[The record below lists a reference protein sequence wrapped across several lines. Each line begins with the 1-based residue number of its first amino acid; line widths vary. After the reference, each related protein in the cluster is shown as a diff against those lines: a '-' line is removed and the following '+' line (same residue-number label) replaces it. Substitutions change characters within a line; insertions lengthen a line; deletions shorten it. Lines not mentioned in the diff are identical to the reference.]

1 MILFLYNCLVNLMT
15 WVYFTRIV
23 FFHKTGMHQQS
34 TTHLFM
40 IEPVEFYSN
49 EQTAF
54 TNHYQKEVTN
64 ESADDIAEKALAEF
78 HGLKNAIEER
88 GIKVTSLL
96 GSRDCPDHIFP
107 NWFMTFDDKTMQIF
121 SMMAPNRREEKK
133 AHMIQHLTESYELT
147 DDMSHL
153 EEKEVFLESTS
164 SMVFDRVNRIVY
176 GGISP
181 RTNAVQLILWCRN
194 NNYELVLFETESHK
208 GSPIYH
214 TDVLMYVGTDIIGIC
229 LDVIKPEHR
238 DFVKEKVNANHKVV
252 ELTSDQI
259 QSFCGNA
266 IEAKN
271 EKNELFLIIS
281 STAYNALNKDQI
293 DSLLTSYKEIIYSD
307 IPTIEKYGGGSA
319 RCMLTELF

>member
-1 MILFLYNCLVNLMT
+1 
-15 WVYFTRIV
+15 
-23 FFHKTGMHQQS
+23 
-34 TTHLFM
+34 M

-54 TNHYQKEVTN
+54 TNHYQKEVAN

-78 HGLKNAIEER
+78 HGLKNAIEQR

-271 EKNELFLIIS
+271 GKNELFLIIS